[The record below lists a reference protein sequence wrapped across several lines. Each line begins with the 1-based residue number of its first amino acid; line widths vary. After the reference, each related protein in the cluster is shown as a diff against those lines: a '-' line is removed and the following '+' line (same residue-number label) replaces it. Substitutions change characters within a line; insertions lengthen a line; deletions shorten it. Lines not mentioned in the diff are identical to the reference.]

1 MTRTA
6 DVLVIGGGM
15 AGASAAA
22 EIAAA
27 TAGKA
32 GVVVLEREARP
43 GYHTTG
49 RSAATFIQNYGNAS
63 IRHFNSASRPILA
76 AHPLAADLEGA
87 PANLLS
93 ERGLL
98 FLDDGTQGPALDEL
112 LAESDGVEELGEAAV
127 RALVPALRPD
137 SFARAAY
144 EADAMDIDVDR
155 LHQIYLRF
163 LKKAGGELICNAEVA
178 AFDRRNG
185 TWRVDTS
192 AGVFEAPVVINAAGA
207 WADEL
212 AVLAGLPKIGLQPL
226 RRSAALLAP
235 RDGWAVQ
242 RWPLTGDLGESWY
255 MKPDAG
261 RMMVSPADADP
272 VEPQDAW
279 PDDMVLA
286 EGLDRFTRV
295 FDYEVTRLEA
305 RWAGLRTF
313 APDKS
318 LVIGF
323 DPSTEGFFWLAG
335 QGGYGI
341 QTAPAAARLAAALA
355 LGQEVPPEL
364 AAQGLEADSV
374 SPARFRRSDSA

>member
-1 MTRTA
+1 
-6 DVLVIGGGM
+6 
-15 AGASAAA
+15 
-22 EIAAA
+22 
-27 TAGKA
+27 
-32 GVVVLEREARP
+32 
-43 GYHTTG
+43 
-49 RSAATFIQNYGNAS
+49 
-63 IRHFNSASRPILA
+63 
-76 AHPLAADLEGA
+76 
-87 PANLLS
+87 
-93 ERGLL
+93 
-98 FLDDGTQGPALDEL
+98 
-112 LAESDGVEELGEAAV
+112 
-127 RALVPALRPD
+127 
-137 SFARAAY
+137 
-144 EADAMDIDVDR
+144 
-155 LHQIYLRF
+155 
-163 LKKAGGELICNAEVA
+163 
-178 AFDRRNG
+178 
-185 TWRVDTS
+185 
-192 AGVFEAPVVINAAGA
+192 
-207 WADEL
+207 
-212 AVLAGLPKIGLQPL
+212 
-226 RRSAALLAP
+226 
-235 RDGWAVQ
+235 
-242 RWPLTGDLGESWY
+242 

-323 DPSTEGFFWLAG
+323 DPSAEGFFWLAG

-374 SPARFRRSDSA
+374 SPRVSAGAIPPETITL